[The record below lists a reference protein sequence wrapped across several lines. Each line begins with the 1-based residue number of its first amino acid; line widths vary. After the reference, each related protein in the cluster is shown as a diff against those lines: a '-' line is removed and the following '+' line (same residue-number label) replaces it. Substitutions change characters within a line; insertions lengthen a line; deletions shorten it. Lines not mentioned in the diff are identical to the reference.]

1 MDKNKMIILAL
12 IVVIAALLVGM
23 AFTMMPNMGKQD
35 TKLKFKSNST
45 LKEGDS
51 LKIKLTDANGT
62 AIANQTVNI
71 TIKDKKGASDSHSV
85 VTNAKGVGTLKLDKG
100 AGKYNVTVS
109 YGGNDK
115 YNGCNAT
122 KKITIKEKVAEA
134 ETTSSSSSS
143 SSYSNYDG
151 SEQVDYN
158 SRDSDY
164 FKSETGEGY
173 LKKQPGV
180 DYVYAQDGRTGEWS
194 YWLDK
199 SK

>member
-45 LKEGDS
+45 LTEGDS
-51 LKIKLTDANGT
+51 LKVKLTDANGT

-71 TIKDKKGASDSHSV
+71 IIITNKNKSTDHSV
-85 VTNAKGVGTLKLDKG
+85 VTNEKGVGTLKMDKD

-115 YNGCNAT
+115 YNGCNVT
-122 KKITIKEKVAEA
+122 KKITIEEKVAEA
-134 ETTSSSSSS
+134 QVTSSSSGGSS
-143 SSYSNYDG
+143 DNDPGAYYSLQTHKTYYTGDIVKEPGGNSYVRHLGNNRW
-151 SEQVDYN
+151 EPV
-158 SRDSDY
+158 
-164 FKSETGEGY
+164 
-173 LKKQPGV
+173 
-180 DYVYAQDGRTGEWS
+180 
-194 YWLDK
+194 
-199 SK
+199 